1 VSIVESDCSQHVNSF
16 MLIIC
21 LSPNSI
27 LTDFLRGVTY
37 SATNDPLLQKIYE
50 KEGVEKD
57 DAPRPVDP
65 RQELFA
71 AIKSRRQG

>member
-1 VSIVESDCSQHVNSF
+1 
-16 MLIIC
+16 
-21 LSPNSI
+21 